1 MGDRALVDFKY
12 AYTQFLQ
19 KEYSSAIT
27 NLQSF
32 IRGQPDHP
40 LVAEAHFLLANAHKR
55 LGQQNQALVETLNLL
70 RYQEERVG
78 DPLMWA
84 YWKKR
89 TGNQLAN
96 EFYEQGDFA
105 SALRI
110 YQAMAVLSDDPEWQW
125 PVVYQIGL
133 CFERLRMVPKSI
145 EAYQLIVNGSS
156 EVAKTGRKL
165 PTSLEDLR
173 QQAQWR
179 LEHLQWLG
187 RTEAEVNSL
196 LEG

>member
-1 MGDRALVDFKY
+1 
-12 AYTQFLQ
+12 
-19 KEYSSAIT
+19 
-27 NLQSF
+27 
-32 IRGQPDHP
+32 
-40 LVAEAHFLLANAHKR
+40 AHFLLANAHKR
-55 LGQQNQALVETLNLL
+55 LGQQNQALAETLALL
-70 RYQEERVG
+70 QYQEANVE

-110 YQAMAVLSDDPEWQW
+110 YQAMAVLSPDPEWQW

-145 EAYQLIVNGSS
+145 EAYQLIVNGSA
-156 EVAKTGRKL
+156 EATRDGRTL
-165 PTSLEDLR
+165 PPNLKDLR
-173 QQAQWR
+173 QQAQW
-179 LEHLQWLG
+179 
-187 RTEAEVNSL
+187 
-196 LEG
+196 